1 MELGVDLGTSST
13 VAFLRRGGGPPEP
26 VLFDGAPLLPSAV
39 YADEGGAL
47 LVGRDAVYAARA
59 RPERFEGNPK
69 RRIDDGTVLLGAE
82 VSVEALLGALLRRV
96 VTEARRI
103 GGTAVTGATICH
115 PAAWGPGRRATLLR
129 AAAAAG
135 LDGVVR
141 LVPEPVA
148 AAAFHLRRHGPGP
161 ADLLVYDLGA
171 GTFDV
176 AVVRHAPDG
185 TGAAGRMEV
194 LCSAGLDETGGQDV
208 DAAVVDLLRRRSG
221 RPELWARLDNPTTV
235 ADRAARRQL
244 WDDVR
249 NAKEMLSR
257 TSSAVLYLPLLDTD
271 QILTREELEQLAAPL
286 IQRTV
291 AAVAAALADCPVP
304 LRPLGA
310 VILVGGASRMPL
322 VATMLHRALGLA
334 PTIIDQPELV
344 VAAGSIDPL
353 VTALPSIA
361 PPPAPA
367 GPYAGPAYAPGP
379 PAYAPG
385 SPVVAPGA
393 PVMGSPVVAP
403 GPPVMAPGSPA
414 YPPGSTAYPPGSPGS
429 TAYPPGSP
437 VVAPTSPAFAQQP
450 IGWTGPV
457 PISGGGDTSG
467 ALPAPPPAPPV
478 SQVPPAPAQRPAW
491 QPVPGPAQQPWPPPP
506 PQQWTPPPAPAQW
519 RPGQPQL
526 HVPQPPPWTGQ
537 PAAPWAGGPP
547 VPQDD
552 GTLLGNVEL
561 LEIATPRR
569 QGVTLRG
576 QLHGGYGVVEH
587 VFPADPDGRL
597 LVFADTLVLARH
609 ATQDTADR
617 LVATPPWQVRNDG
630 ADERRFDLDLLIEHL
645 SGPPQ
650 RWLPSFVCR
659 CRDLCAQLVVYLDL
673 DADDLLGEHTTID
686 QVDDILRKHLDDA
699 TAGRSA
705 LRRLARID
713 QAQLVE
719 DWTDLVALIDD
730 HAVDAT

>member
-39 YADEGGAL
+39 YADDNGAL

-96 VTEARRI
+96 VTEAQRI
-103 GGTAVTGATICH
+103 GGTAVTGATVCH

-129 AAAAAG
+129 AAAGAG
-135 LDGVVR
+135 LDTSAGAVR

-176 AVVRHAPDG
+176 AVVRHAPP
-185 TGAAGRMEV
+185 AAGGSGGGRMEV

-208 DAAVVDLLRRRSG
+208 DAAIVDLLRRRSG
-221 RPELWARLDNPTTV
+221 APELWARLDNPVTV

-257 TSSAVLYLPLLDTD
+257 TSSALLYLPLLDTD
-271 QILTREELEQLAAPL
+271 QIVTREELEALAAPL

-291 AAVAAALADCPVP
+291 TAVAATLADCPVP

-344 VAAGSIDPL
+344 VAAGSIDPM
-353 VTALPSIA
+353 VTGL
-361 PPPAPA
+361 APA
-367 GPYAGPAYAPGP
+367 GPDGP
-379 PAYAPG
+379 PA
-385 SPVVAPGA
+385 
-393 PVMGSPVVAP
+393 
-403 GPPVMAPGSPA
+403 GPQG
-414 YPPGSTAYPPGSPGS
+414 G
-429 TAYPPGSP
+429 
-437 VVAPTSPAFAQQP
+437 QRP

-457 PISGGGDTSG
+457 PISGGGETSG
-467 ALPAPPPAPPV
+467 AVPASPPAPHFPPV
-478 SQVPPAPAQRPAW
+478 PQSPPVPQFQPAPQFPPAAPPAWRPPAPQHQPPPQQPPPQHQPPQQQPQPPQPQPPQQFPAPQWQRPYQPQPQPQQPAQQWQQPHQPPLPQPQQPPQWQQPAHWPQPAQRP
-491 QPVPGPAQQPWPPPP
+491 VGPAGWVPPPNED
-506 PQQWTPPPAPAQW
+506 
-519 RPGQPQL
+519 R
-526 HVPQPPPWTGQ
+526 
-537 PAAPWAGGPP
+537 AA
-547 VPQDD
+547 
-552 GTLLGNVEL
+552 LSNVEL
-561 LEIATPRR
+561 LEFVTPGR

-576 QLHGGYGVVEH
+576 VLGDGYDVVEH
-587 VFPADPDGRL
+587 VFPTDADGRL
-597 LVFADTLVLARH
+597 LVFADTLALARYA
-609 ATQDTADR
+609 ATDAADR

-630 ADERRFDLDLLIEHL
+630 ADDLRFDLELLVEHL

-673 DADDLLGEHTTID
+673 DGVEDLLGEHTTID
-686 QVDDILRKHLDDA
+686 QVDDVLRRHLHDA
-699 TAGRSA
+699 TAGRA
-705 LRRLARID
+705 AQRRLARID

-719 DWTDLVALIDD
+719 DWTDLVALIE
-730 HAVDAT
+730 ANTVTVP